1 MKLLR
6 NRKLVALMATLAL
19 GATAVAGYAYFTS
32 TGAGYGSATVGTS
45 TAWDVDTLTASG
57 APLTPDGPIQTVGY
71 TVKNNS
77 SGQQNLANVAI
88 KVANSDGTPWT
99 SVLGCSASDFSIGSQ
114 AAGATFNDVA
124 QAANLAAGATA
135 TGSVTIQ
142 MVDSGAN
149 QDACKDATVPLYLYA
164 T

>member
-6 NRKLVALMATLAL
+6 NRKFVALMATLAL

-32 TGAGYGSATVGTS
+32 TGSGSGSALVGTS
-45 TAWDVDTLTASG
+45 TVWEVGTSAATG
-57 APLTPDGPIQTVGY
+57 GPLTPAGPVETVGY

-77 SGQQNLANVAI
+77 TGHQNLANVAI
-88 KVANSDGTPWT
+88 KVANADGTPWT
-99 SVLGCSASDFSIGSQ
+99 SVSGCSASDFSIGTA
-114 AAGATFNDVA
+114 AAGATFNDTA
-124 QAANLAAGATA
+124 QAANLASGATA

-142 MVDSGAN
+142 MVDTGVN
-149 QDACKDATVPLYLYA
+149 QDGCKNATVPLYLYA

>member
-32 TGAGYGSATVGTS
+32 TGSGSGSALVGTS
-45 TAWDVDTLTASG
+45 TAWEVNTSAYTG
-57 APLTPDGPIQTVGY
+57 GPLTPAGPTETVGY
-71 TVKNNS
+71 SVKNNS
-77 SGQQNLANVAI
+77 TGQQSLANVAI
-88 KVANSDGTPWT
+88 KVANADGSTWT
-99 SVLGCSASDFSIGSQ
+99 SVPGCSASDFSISGA
-114 AAGATFNDVA
+114 AAGATFNDTA
-124 QAANLAAGATA
+124 PAANVAAGATR

-142 MVDSGAN
+142 MVDTLTN
-149 QDACKDATVPLYLYA
+149 QDGCKNATVPLYLSA